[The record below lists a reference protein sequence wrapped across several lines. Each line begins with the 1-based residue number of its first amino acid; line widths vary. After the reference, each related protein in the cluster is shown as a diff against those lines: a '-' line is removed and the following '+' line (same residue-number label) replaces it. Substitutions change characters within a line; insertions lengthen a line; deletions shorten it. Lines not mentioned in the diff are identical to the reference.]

1 MLVQWAHTERVPEI
15 RSLVNLRDN
24 PLVTRRPPAGDLQQV
39 TWKLESSLSVRMSGW
54 SSRASAGW
62 EGPTS
67 VVLRPSSPPS
77 RRSIWSLTSH
87 CSLHTPTLLC
97 TCVIATALLTWTG
110 RGSSC
115 SRSGIPHPHVVLDRR
130 LLELCP
136 RSVALLWWT
145 PGGRRLVD
153 AWVYER
159 CPSDAEA
166 FLCDFV
172 RLKVIMD
179 EVRG

>member
-1 MLVQWAHTERVPEI
+1 MHA
-15 RSLVNLRDN
+15 
-24 PLVTRRPPAGDLQQV
+24 RP
-39 TWKLESSLSVRMSGW
+39 
-54 SSRASAGW
+54 
-62 EGPTS
+62 
-67 VVLRPSSPPS
+67 
-77 RRSIWSLTSH
+77 
-87 CSLHTPTLLC
+87 
-97 TCVIATALLTWTG
+97 LLTWTG

-179 EVRG
+179 EVRGLGCNVLGHSKPWNRAAGAILDADVIQALPGALGQPLYGVNEAMAGGGAAAGIGPHLIGSRSR